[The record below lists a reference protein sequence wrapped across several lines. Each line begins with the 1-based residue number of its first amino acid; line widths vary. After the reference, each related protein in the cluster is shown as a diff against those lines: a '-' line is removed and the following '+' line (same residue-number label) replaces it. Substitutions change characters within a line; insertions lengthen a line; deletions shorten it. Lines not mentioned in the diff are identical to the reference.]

1 MYLAWL
7 TPAELNLLHV
17 WLGLKYGVSSN
28 FTGVTG
34 KSLAQYGL
42 AWCMAE
48 SSRKL
53 SCPLSVR
60 EKEIHFSR
68 SGEVASG
75 SAVTISIKGLRM
87 VIMFTYQQS
96 D

>member
-1 MYLAWL
+1 MIR
-7 TPAELNLLHV
+7 T
-17 WLGLKYGVSSN
+17 GIGFGC
-28 FTGVTG
+28 FTCVPGQ
-34 KSLAQYGL
+34 SLAQYGSG
-42 AWCMAE
+42 WRMAE

-53 SCPLSVR
+53 LCPLSVHER
-60 EKEIHFSR
+60 EIHFSR
-68 SGEVASG
+68 AGEVASG